1 MSNFESIIKILQQ
14 DLEIIH
20 THRGLGYGLCAS

>member
-1 MSNFESIIKILQQ
+1 MRKQLAQISEQQ
-14 DLEIIH
+14 DVEIIH